1 MKRII
6 TFLHQAMENI
16 MVTSKVMNSFCED
29 IRKKILCNLL
39 GFVSVQFRL
48 RKLIKLN
55 LCDVH

>member
-16 MVTSKVMNSFCED
+16 MVTCKVMNSFCED

-39 GFVSVQFRL
+39 RFVSVQFRL